1 MARRRCHMSSA
12 IDVSPLLRVPRDVAG
27 WVAAFDIAAVPI
39 LSETAVTIEDLRAH
53 EDDVDAHVL
62 AQAISVDPLMTL
74 KLLAHVG
81 HLRRGRD
88 GGEPETV
95 TAALVMLGIPP
106 FFRAFGP
113 QSAVETLMS
122 ARPEALDGFLSVLR
136 RSHRAANFALGFAVQ
151 RLDHDAAVIHGAAL
165 LHDFAE
171 LLLWWRAPDLA
182 LEIARRQAQDP
193 NLRSADVQRELLR
206 VALPEL
212 QHALMLRWYLPR
224 LLVDITD
231 DSLHN
236 DSAQVRNVLL
246 AIRLARHTALGW
258 DNPAIPDD
266 VRDIAELL
274 HLGQEPTM
282 QLLREIDS

>member
-1 MARRRCHMSSA
+1 MSSSS
-12 IDVSPLLRVPRDVAG
+12 DLSPLLRVPRDVAG
-27 WVAAFDIAAVPI
+27 WVSAFDLTAVPV
-39 LSETAVTIEDLRAH
+39 LADTAATIEDLRAH
-53 EDDVDAHVL
+53 EDGVDAHVL
-62 AQAISVDPLMTL
+62 AEAISVDPLMTL

-113 QSAVETLMS
+113 QEAVETVMS
-122 ARPEALDGFLSVLR
+122 SRPDALAGFLSVLR

-182 LEIARRQAQDP
+182 LEIARRQSLDS
-193 NLRSADVQRELLR
+193 NLRSADIQRELLR
-206 VALPEL
+206 VTLPEL
-212 QHALMLRWYLPR
+212 QHALMLRWHLPR
-224 LLVDITD
+224 LLVQITD

-246 AIRLARHTALGW
+246 AIRLARHTTIGW
-258 DNPAIPDD
+258 DNPAVPDD
-266 VRDIAELL
+266 VRDIADLL
-274 HLGQEPTM
+274 HLGNEPTL
-282 QLLREIDS
+282 QLLRDIDT

>member
-1 MARRRCHMSSA
+1 MSRMNIAVEPRR
-12 IDVSPLLRVPRDVAG
+12 LQRVPRDVAG
-27 WVAAFDIAAVPI
+27 WIAEFDVTALPVLA
-39 LSETAVTIEDLRAH
+39 ETADTIEDMRAN
-53 EDDVDAHVL
+53 EDAVDAHLL

-106 FFRAFGP
+106 FFRTFGP
-113 QSAVETLMS
+113 QTGVESTL
-122 ARPEALDGFLSVLR
+122 APHPDVLEGFRAVLR

-171 LLLWWRAPDLA
+171 LLLWWRAPELA
-182 LEIARRQAQDP
+182 LEMARRQAMDAS
-193 NLRSADVQRELLR
+193 LRSVDIQRELLH
-206 VALPEL
+206 VSLPEL
-212 QHALMLRWYLPR
+212 QHALMLRWHLPS
-224 LLVDITD
+224 LLVQITD
-231 DSLHN
+231 DSQHN
-236 DSAQVRNVLL
+236 DSAQVRNVHL

-258 DNPAIPDD
+258 DNAAVPDD
-266 VRDIAELL
+266 VRDIAGLL
-274 HLGQEPTM
+274 HLGHEHTQ
-282 QLLREIDS
+282 QLLREIDA